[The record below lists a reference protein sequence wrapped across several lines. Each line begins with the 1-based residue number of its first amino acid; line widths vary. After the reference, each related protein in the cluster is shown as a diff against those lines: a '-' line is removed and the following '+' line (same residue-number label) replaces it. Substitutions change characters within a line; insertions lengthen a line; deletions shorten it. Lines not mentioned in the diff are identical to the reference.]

1 MQHAK
6 RIVRFT
12 LIFLSQGESMRKV
25 AFFTAAVFVVISST
39 VAFAGK
45 APQNVVDLAN
55 SQLAA
60 LGADAEIVK
69 AVKAQNAEG
78 KTLKD
83 IKKVDGKWIDD
94 MAAGGATPALMTA
107 LMSNDCAKH
116 LNELMGQHPY
126 ITEIFVTD
134 NQGANVC
141 QTGETSDYW
150 QGDEAKFQEVFNKGV
165 LVADPKEGNCQVSV
179 PVVDGQTHVG
189 TMTIGVDIAQVP

>member
-1 MQHAK
+1 
-6 RIVRFT
+6 
-12 LIFLSQGESMRKV
+12 MRKV
-25 AFFTAAVFVVISST
+25 AFFTALVFVLMSSA

-45 APQNVVDLAN
+45 APQKVVDLAN

-83 IKKVDGKWIDD
+83 IKKIDGKWIDD
-94 MAAGGATPALMTA
+94 MSAGGATPALMTA

-116 LNELMGQHPY
+116 LNALMGQYPY
-126 ITEIFVTD
+126 ISEIFVTD

-150 QGDEAKFQEVFNKGV
+150 QGDEPKFQKVFNGSV
-165 LVADPKEGNCQVSV
+165 LVAEPKDGDCQVSV

-189 TMTIGVDIAQVP
+189 TMTIGVTVDKVP